1 MNPASLPD
9 KVRPLLHAAGVLPVL
24 TVNDV
29 AESIAIARALL
40 AGGLNTLEI
49 TLRTAAALDA
59 LREVKSALPQIM
71 VGAGTVLDSSQV
83 DAAIKAGA
91 DFLVTPG
98 TPSTLAEAL
107 AEAPIPAIPGAAT
120 PTEIIA
126 LLQHGFGVMKLFP
139 ASILGG
145 TAMLRA
151 LRGPFPNL
159 CFCPTGGIRE
169 DDMAEYLGEAN
180 VVAIGGSWMV
190 RPEWLATRNFDAIIA
205 SARRTR
211 QRIDALRKTS
221 N

>member
-9 KVRPLLHAAGVLPVL
+9 KVRTLLHAAGVLPVL

-29 AESIAIARALL
+29 AESIAVARALL

-49 TLRTAAALDA
+49 TLRTPAALDA
-59 LREVKSALPQIM
+59 LREVKRTLPQI
-71 VGAGTVLDSSQV
+71 VIGAGTVLNANQV

-98 TPSTLAEAL
+98 TPPTLATAL

-126 LLQHGFGVMKLFP
+126 LLQHGFEVMKLFP

-159 CFCPTGGIRE
+159 RFCPTGGIRE
-169 DDMAEYLGEAN
+169 DDMAEYFSETN

-190 RPEWLATRNFDAIIA
+190 RPEWLAERNFDAITA

-211 QRIDALRKTS
+211 QRIDTLCPT
-221 N
+221 NG

>member
-1 MNPASLPD
+1 VNPASLPE
-9 KVRPLLHAAGVLPVL
+9 KVGPLLQAAGVLPVL

-29 AESIAIARALL
+29 AESIAVARALL
-40 AGGLNTLEI
+40 AGGLNTVEI
-49 TLRTAAALDA
+49 TLRTPAALDA
-59 LREVKSALPQIM
+59 LREVKDTLPQIM
-71 VGAGTVLDSSQV
+71 VGAGTVLNASQV

-98 TPSTLAEAL
+98 TPATLAAAL

-126 LLQHGFGVMKLFP
+126 LLQYGFGVMKLFP
-139 ASILGG
+139 AANLGG
-145 TAMLRA
+145 TSMLRA
-151 LRGPFPNL
+151 LRGPFPEL
-159 CFCPTGGIRE
+159 RFCPTGGIRE

-190 RPEWLATRNFDAIIA
+190 RPEWLVERNFDAITA

-211 QRIDALRKTS
+211 QRIDTLCKA
-221 N
+221 NG